1 MRTVIFT
8 EDFATKKKGESLTC
22 DGQLASTLVHID
34 KVAKYADEKPA
45 TSKEEKQ
52 TEEKPKKEPKKAA
65 K

>member
-22 DGQLASTLVHID
+22 DGQLASTLVHVD

-45 TSKEEKQ
+45 TSKEE
-52 TEEKPKKEPKKAA
+52 TPKKETKKSS